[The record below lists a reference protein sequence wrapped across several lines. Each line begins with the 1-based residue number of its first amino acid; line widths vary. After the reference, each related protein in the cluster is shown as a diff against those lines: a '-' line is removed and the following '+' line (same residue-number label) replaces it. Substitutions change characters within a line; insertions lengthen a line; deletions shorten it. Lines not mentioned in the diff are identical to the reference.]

1 MKSAGKKLRR
11 CGGQDLGAA
20 WGPGLWRQPAP
31 QGLARPGAPAASPT
45 PPGEERG
52 SFRPTGWVTLTDEA
66 ECSRNN
72 CEVSHGS
79 SQVRKEAAPP
89 RPAPI
94 SGSWPSPG
102 LSARPWCRWELA
114 WHSQM

>member
-1 MKSAGKKLRR
+1 MKSTGKKLRR

-72 CEVSHGS
+72 CEVSHES

-102 LSARPWCRWELA
+102 LSARPWCR
-114 WHSQM
+114 